1 MRCEVVAVGT
11 ELLLGQIVDTN
22 SAWIGERLAL
32 AGIDC
37 HRHTAVGD
45 NRERMLVAFHEAL
58 GRSDAVIVTGGLG
71 PTQDDITREVVAEVM
86 GVEMVRDPEIVAAIE
101 SRFSG
106 RGREMPANNLR
117 QADVPVGATAIP
129 EMPGTAPGL
138 VCPIGDKVLYAVPGV
153 PGEMKAMLEGTV
165 LLDLRRRAG
174 SVAVIRSRVLRTW
187 GRSESGLAE
196 VLADEIDR
204 LDAEGG
210 PTLAFLASGMEGL
223 KVRITAKGADEDEVA
238 AVLADEEAR
247 VRGIVGPIVF
257 GVDDQNMESV
267 VLDELV
273 VQGLTLATAESLTG
287 GMIGTRLTDI
297 PGASRA
303 FRGSIV
309 AYDGDVKRG
318 LLGVPEG
325 PVVSEAAVVAMAEG
339 ACRVLGA
346 DVSVAVTGVAGPDAQ
361 EGEKPGTVWM
371 ATSVDGVVE
380 ATRIVF
386 PFDRTLTR
394 QFTVITVLDL
404 LRQRLIARRGA

>member
-1 MRCEVVAVGT
+1 
-11 ELLLGQIVDTN
+11 
-22 SAWIGERLAL
+22 
-32 AGIDC
+32 
-37 HRHTAVGD
+37 
-45 NRERMLVAFHEAL
+45 
-58 GRSDAVIVTGGLG
+58 
-71 PTQDDITREVVAEVM
+71 
-86 GVEMVRDPEIVAAIE
+86 
-101 SRFSG
+101 
-106 RGREMPANNLR
+106 MPANNLR

-138 VCPIGDKVLYAVPGV
+138 VCPIGDPVGGKVLYAVPGV
-153 PGEMKAMLEGTV
+153 PWEMKAMLEGTV
-165 LLDLRRRAG
+165 LPDLRRRAG
-174 SVAVIRSRVLRTW
+174 SDAVIRSRVLRTW

-247 VRGIVGPIVF
+247 VREIVGPIVF

-273 VQGLTLATAESLTG
+273 AQGLTLATAESLTG

-303 FRGSIV
+303 FLGSIV

-346 DVSVAVTGVAGPDAQ
+346 DVSVAVTGVAGPDPQ

-404 LRQRLIARRGA
+404 LRQRLLSRRGA